1 MGDATVGLDEVPHDV
16 RDRLVLRTP
25 SRFAVTGAAVLAVSA
40 VSAGLLATSL
50 SIGSWFVAAHD
61 DMDLTVATPP
71 AVAHRTSFSPR
82 FDVAL
87 LDPAYSLGPEPVALA
102 LSVPLG
108 SNLVPTPTPPA
119 ARNAEQQAATPDPVP
134 EAVIV
139 ASSSAPTATPFE
151 AVPLPTPRP
160 ADAPATAGRIISR
173 PIGRQVAQ
181 QSHGS
186 VAPAAGERETFIE
199 KFFGLLKPSGP
210 VLAYAS
216 PEDGLFGRS
225 RGFTADPEMPR
236 DRWTAV
242 YDIAAHTV
250 YMPNGERLEAHSGL
264 GDRLDDPHHVNEQNR
279 GATPPHLYDLELRAE
294 LFHGV
299 RALRLNPVGGG
310 GVFGRTG
317 LLAHTFMLGPHGDS
331 NGCVSFRD
339 YDAFLQAYLN
349 GQIRR
354 LAVVARSA

>member
-1 MGDATVGLDEVPHDV
+1 MRDATVGLDEVPHAV
-16 RDRLVLRTP
+16 RDPIVLRTP
-25 SRFAVTGAAVLAVSA
+25 SRFAITAVGALATSALAV
-40 VSAGLLATSL
+40 GLLATSL
-50 SIGSWFVAAHD
+50 SVGSWFVAARD
-61 DMDLTVATPP
+61 DMDLGVATPP
-71 AVAHRTSFSPR
+71 AVVHRKGFSPR

-87 LDPAYSLGPEPVALA
+87 LDPAYSLGPEPVVLA

-108 SNLVPTPTPPA
+108 SNLVPAPAPPA
-119 ARNAEQQAATPDPVP
+119 ALGVEPQVSASDPLP

-139 ASSSAPTATPFE
+139 ANLSLPTATSSE

-160 ADAPATAGRIISR
+160 ANAPVVASRMPSRAT
-173 PIGRQVAQ
+173 GRQVARQ
-181 QSHGS
+181 NQGTVS
-186 VAPAAGERETFIE
+186 PAAGDRETFIE
-199 KFFGLLKPSGP
+199 KFFGMLRPSGP

-225 RGFTADPEMPR
+225 RGLAADPDIPR

-279 GATPPHLYDLELRAE
+279 GATPPHLYDLEPRAE

-317 LLAHTFMLGPHGDS
+317 LLAHTYMLGPHGDS

>member
-1 MGDATVGLDEVPHDV
+1 MSDATVGLDEDPHDV
-16 RDRLVLRTP
+16 RDRLLRRTS
-25 SRFAVTGAAVLAVSA
+25 SRSAIAAAALVASA
-40 VSAGLLATSL
+40 LGFGLLVSSL
-50 SIGSWFVAAHD
+50 PINGWLVAGREEAGPAPVRRPAFV
-61 DMDLTVATPP
+61 
-71 AVAHRTSFSPR
+71 HRTSFSPR

-87 LDPAYSLGPEPVALA
+87 LDPAFSLGPAPMVLA

-108 SNLVPTPTPPA
+108 SNLVPAPVVLA
-119 ARNAEQQAATPDPVP
+119 ARGPESPARPDPVA
-134 EAVIV
+134 EAAIAEDPLSQAV
-139 ASSSAPTATPFE
+139 APSE
-151 AVPLPTPRP
+151 AIPLPTPRP
-160 ADAPATAGRIISR
+160 AGDPVTANRAPRSIGRHIAQQGPGTVAPATGD
-173 PIGRQVAQ
+173 
-181 QSHGS
+181 
-186 VAPAAGERETFIE
+186 RENIIE
-199 KFFGLLKPSGP
+199 KFFGMLRPSGP

-225 RGFTADPEMPR
+225 RGLAVTPDTSR

-264 GDRLDDPHHVNEQNR
+264 GDRLDDPHHVDEQNR
-279 GATPPHLYDLELRAE
+279 GATPPHLYDLEPRAE

-299 RALRLNPVGGG
+299 HALRLNPVGGG

-317 LLAHTFMLGPHGDS
+317 LLAHTYMLGPHGDS

-349 GQIRR
+349 GQVRR
-354 LAVVARSA
+354 LAVVARSI

>member
-1 MGDATVGLDEVPHDV
+1 MSDATVGLDEVPHDG

-25 SRFAVTGAAVLAVSA
+25 SRFTVTAAAALAAGAFSA
-40 VSAGLLATSL
+40 ALLATSL
-50 SIGSWFVAAHD
+50 SVGSCFVAAHD
-61 DMDLTVATPP
+61 DIHLTVATP
-71 AVAHRTSFSPR
+71 ATVAHRTSFSPR
-82 FDVAL
+82 FDLAL

-108 SNLVPTPTPPA
+108 SNLVPAPAPPVA
-119 ARNAEQQAATPDPVP
+119 HMIDPQAATDPVP

-139 ASSSAPTATPFE
+139 ANPLPDPATLSD

-160 ADAPATAGRIISR
+160 ADAPVMASR
-173 PIGRQVAQ
+173 MPSLPMGRQVVQ
-181 QSHGS
+181 RNQGT
-186 VAPAAGERETFIE
+186 VAPAAGDRENFIE
-199 KFFGLLKPSGP
+199 KFFGMLKPSGP

-225 RGFTADPEMPR
+225 RSLPADPDIPR

-250 YMPNGERLEAHSGL
+250 YMPDGERLEAHSGL

>member
-1 MGDATVGLDEVPHDV
+1 MSDAAVGLDEVPHDV

-25 SRFAVTGAAVLAVSA
+25 SRFILLAAALVAIALL
-40 VSAGLLATSL
+40 AGLLATSL
-50 SIGSWFVAAHD
+50 SVGSWFVAART

-71 AVAHRTSFSPR
+71 VVAHRASFSPR

-108 SNLVPTPTPPA
+108 SNLVPAPAAPA
-119 ARNAEQQAATPDPVP
+119 ARNAEPQAFASNPVP
-134 EAVIV
+134 EAAIV
-139 ASSSAPTATPFE
+139 TNPTFPIPPE
-151 AVPLPTPRP
+151 SIPLPTPRP
-160 ADAPATAGRIISR
+160 AEPPLTASR
-173 PIGRQVAQ
+173 MPSRAMGRQVAQ
-181 QSHGS
+181 QNQGA
-186 VAPAAGERETFIE
+186 VAPTAGDRENFIE
-199 KFFGLLKPSGP
+199 KFFGMLKPSGP
-210 VLAYAS
+210 ALAYAS

-225 RGFTADPEMPR
+225 RGVPADPDIPR
-236 DRWTAV
+236 DHWTAV

-264 GDRLDDPHHVNEQNR
+264 GDRLDDPHHVDEQNR
-279 GATPPHLYDLELRAE
+279 GATPPHLYDLEPRAE

-299 RALRLNPVGGG
+299 HALRLNPVGGG

-317 LLAHTFMLGPHGDS
+317 LLAHTYMLGPHGDS

-349 GQIRR
+349 GEVRR
-354 LAVVARSA
+354 LAVVARSI

>member
-1 MGDATVGLDEVPHDV
+1 MSDATVGLDEVPHDV

-25 SRFAVTGAAVLAVSA
+25 PRFTVTAGAVLAASA
-40 VSAGLLATSL
+40 LSAGLLATSL

-61 DMDLTVATPP
+61 DMDLTFAAPP
-71 AVAHRTSFSPR
+71 VVAHRTSFSPR

-87 LDPAYSLGPEPVALA
+87 LDPAYSLGQEPVSLA
-102 LSVPLG
+102 LSIPLG
-108 SNLVPTPTPPA
+108 SNLVPAPAPPV
-119 ARNAEQQAATPDPVP
+119 ARSAEQQAGAADPVP

-139 ASSSAPTATPFE
+139 ANPSLSAEVAAE

-160 ADAPATAGRIISR
+160 ADAPVVASRIPSR
-173 PIGRQVAQ
+173 QIGRQVTQ
-181 QSHGS
+181 QSQGT
-186 VAPAAGERETFIE
+186 VAPAAGDRGNFIE
-199 KFFGLLKPSGP
+199 KFFGMLKPSGP
-210 VLAYAS
+210 ILAYAS

-225 RGFTADPEMPR
+225 RGVPADPEMPR

-279 GATPPHLYDLELRAE
+279 GATPPHLYDLELRSE

>member
-1 MGDATVGLDEVPHDV
+1 MSDATVGLDEVPHDV

-25 SRFAVTGAAVLAVSA
+25 SRFTVTAGAVLAASA
-40 VSAGLLATSL
+40 LTAGLLATSL
-50 SIGSWFVAAHD
+50 SVGSWFTAAHD
-61 DMDLTVATPP
+61 DMDLTFTAPP
-71 AVAHRTSFSPR
+71 VVAHRTSFSPR

-87 LDPAYSLGPEPVALA
+87 LDPAYSLGPAPVALA

-108 SNLVPTPTPPA
+108 SNLVPAPAPPA
-119 ARNAEQQAATPDPVP
+119 AREAEPQAAMPDPVP

-139 ASSSAPTATPFE
+139 ANPSLSAAE
-151 AVPLPTPRP
+151 AVPFPTPRP
-160 ADAPATAGRIISR
+160 ADAPVTAGRMTSR
-173 PIGRQVAQ
+173 QMGRQVARQ
-181 QSHGS
+181 NQGTM
-186 VAPAAGERETFIE
+186 APAAENRENFIE
-199 KFFGLLKPSGP
+199 KFFGMLRPSGP

-225 RGFTADPEMPR
+225 RGVPADPEMPR

>member
-1 MGDATVGLDEVPHDV
+1 MSDATVGLDEVPHDV
-16 RDRLVLRTP
+16 RDHLVLRTP
-25 SRFAVTGAAVLAVSA
+25 SRFAVTVTAVLAASA
-40 VSAGLLATSL
+40 LSAGMLATSL
-50 SIGSWFVAAHD
+50 SVGSWFVAAHD
-61 DMDLTVATPP
+61 DMDLTVSTPL

-102 LSVPLG
+102 LSLPLG
-108 SNLVPTPTPPA
+108 SNLVPAPPPV
-119 ARNAEQQAATPDPVP
+119 ARSIEPQAATPDPMP

-139 ASSSAPTATPFE
+139 ANPPAADTATPSE

-160 ADAPATAGRIISR
+160 ADAPVMASR
-173 PIGRQVAQ
+173 LPSRQMGRQRQ
-181 QSHGS
+181 NQGT
-186 VAPAAGERETFIE
+186 VAPAAGDRENFIE
-199 KFFGLLKPSGP
+199 RFFGMLKPSGP

-225 RGFTADPEMPR
+225 RSLPADPDIPR

-250 YMPNGERLEAHSGL
+250 YMPDGERLEAHSGL